1 MEVRG
6 LVLLRVSDAQ
16 YGKIRLSVENN
27 DDKGFQMQVL
37 LFTLW
42 LSGSHLLLL
51 FSSFH
56 SQVSLVILLAVCYR
70 IISSENMALS
80 SRLKYFSKCHL
91 AVSNRKIFV

>member
-42 LSGSHLLLL
+42 LSGSHLLFL
-51 FSSFH
+51 FTLSLPG
-56 SQVSLVILLAVCYR
+56 VLVILLAVCYR
-70 IISSENMALS
+70 NISSENMALS
-80 SRLKYFSKCHL
+80 SRLKYFAKCHL

>member
-42 LSGSHLLLL
+42 LSGSHLLFLFTLSLPGVISNSTCCLL
-51 FSSFH
+51 
-56 SQVSLVILLAVCYR
+56 
-70 IISSENMALS
+70 
-80 SRLKYFSKCHL
+80 
-91 AVSNRKIFV
+91 